1 MYILH
6 SIRFLKYLET
16 DGAKTTYIASRELNS
31 PSRVSKLENL
41 AWKQEAEKVTKS

>member
-1 MYILH
+1 ME
-6 SIRFLKYLET
+6 LKPPV
-16 DGAKTTYIASRELNS
+16 DIASRELNS